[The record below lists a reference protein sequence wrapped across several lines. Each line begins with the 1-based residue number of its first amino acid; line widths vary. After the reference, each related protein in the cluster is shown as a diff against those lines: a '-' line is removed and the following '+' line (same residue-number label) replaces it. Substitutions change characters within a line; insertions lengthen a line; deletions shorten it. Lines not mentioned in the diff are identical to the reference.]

1 VLGSNA
7 VVSNATKAA
16 LATYATSGW
25 VRRLAGSTRYETAA
39 AISADTFAPGVPV
52 AYVATGAN
60 FPDALAGTPPAG
72 SQGGPVL
79 LTALTELPAAVAAEL
94 DRLNPGR
101 IVILGG
107 TTAVSNGVATQL
119 DAYTAGSVTRLSGS
133 DRYATA
139 VVVSSA
145 SFSSADTV
153 YIATGANFPDALAGG
168 PVAGRDDVPLLLV
181 PAGALPNVVRQELMR
196 LDPSTVVILGGTS
209 VVSSAVVSEIQA
221 LFP

>member
-1 VLGSNA
+1 
-7 VVSNATKAA
+7 VVSESTLAA
-16 LATYATSGW
+16 LAGYATSN
-25 VRRLAGSTRYETAA
+25 VARRLAGATRYETAA

-72 SQGGPVL
+72 HYGGPVL
-79 LTALTELPAAVAAEL
+79 LTGANELPGAVAAEL
-94 DRLNPGR
+94 DRLQPAR

-107 TTAVSNGVATQL
+107 DGAVSDSVEAGLARF
-119 DAYTAGSVTRLSGS
+119 TAGSVTRLSGA

-139 VVVSSA
+139 VVVSRA
-145 SFSSADTV
+145 SFGSSDTV

-168 PVAGRDDVPLLLV
+168 PVAGIDGVPLLLV
-181 PAGALPNVVRQELMR
+181 TKSSLPDVVRQELLR
-196 LDPSTVVILGGTS
+196 LDPSTVVILGSTG
-209 VVSSAVVSEIQA
+209 VVSSAVVSELQA